1 MLPPGCRSGSKSP
14 ADRLG
19 TRPCCA
25 SAMRTS
31 RPRRGASAVHGFV
44 PVIRRPMS
52 IPALTRTSASR
63 STTRRV
69 PWWKRWRSAPAS
81 RCRRLNSPCCSRPPL
96 THWNSS
102 GASAATCPGP
112 PGKRRHSGWRSCPER
127 QIRCTRNTRIGA
139 MARGAARTDSGAS
152 SRRVCRLPKAA
163 AGALPGR
170 RWAEHSS
177 WRRRTCMLSVHAC
190 AGSMQP
196 TQGRR
201 RIYGVRRLRP
211 RRAGESVDGEHR
223 LVDVR
228 AALRQRRRTPASCA
242 RFLAAGETSVHPTL
256 GEATMRSRITPTQLL
271 AVSTL
276 TMLFALPAAAQQSYP
291 TRPVRMIVPF
301 PPGGSVDPLARLVAE
316 RMSEGLSQRF
326 IVDNRAGGN
335 TIIGTDALAKSKPDG
350 YTVMVMSRTF
360 VISSLLYPAPYDIIK
375 DFAPVGS
382 LTRSEWL
389 LLVHP
394 SLPVNN
400 LREFIAL
407 AKARP
412 GQLNYATNFGSALHL
427 AGELLKSMAKID
439 MQIVNYK
446 GGGPAFAD
454 LVGGHVELS
463 LQPIV
468 SAIPY
473 LKAGRLRAI
482 AITGDKRLPAL
493 PQVATFAESGLPGFL
508 SNSWFGKR
516 ANNAHW

>member
-1 MLPPGCRSGSKSP
+1 
-14 ADRLG
+14 
-19 TRPCCA
+19 
-25 SAMRTS
+25 
-31 RPRRGASAVHGFV
+31 
-44 PVIRRPMS
+44 
-52 IPALTRTSASR
+52 
-63 STTRRV
+63 
-69 PWWKRWRSAPAS
+69 
-81 RCRRLNSPCCSRPPL
+81 
-96 THWNSS
+96 
-102 GASAATCPGP
+102 
-112 PGKRRHSGWRSCPER
+112 
-127 QIRCTRNTRIGA
+127 
-139 MARGAARTDSGAS
+139 
-152 SRRVCRLPKAA
+152 
-163 AGALPGR
+163 
-170 RWAEHSS
+170 
-177 WRRRTCMLSVHAC
+177 
-190 AGSMQP
+190 
-196 TQGRR
+196 
-201 RIYGVRRLRP
+201 
-211 RRAGESVDGEHR
+211 
-223 LVDVR
+223 
-228 AALRQRRRTPASCA
+228 
-242 RFLAAGETSVHPTL
+242 
-256 GEATMRSRITPTQLL
+256 MRSRITPTQLL

-276 TMLFALPAAAQQSYP
+276 TMLLALPAAAQQSYP

-335 TIIGTDALAKSKPDG
+335 TIIGTDAVAKSKPDG

-400 LREFIAL
+400 LRELIAL

-427 AGELLKSMAKID
+427 AGELLKSKAKIH
-439 MQIVNYK
+439 MQIINYK

-508 SNSWFGKR
+508 SNSWFGMLAPVSTPR
-516 ANNAHW
+516 ATVSVLSAEIGRVLALPDFRDKLGALGMEPFASTPDQFAALIKADRTMFADIIKTAKIKVEH